1 MLQSWLQPG
10 RNKKK
15 FTQVFRWKQTI
26 NFIYFL
32 APLLATRKK
41 IVTTLTFPEN
51 WIPGKR
57 IIQSKTSENAH
68 VSPWANSCKCMK

>member
-15 FTQVFRWKQTI
+15 SPRHSDGNKRLI
-26 NFIYFL
+26 ILIFL

-41 IVTTLTFPEN
+41 IVTTLTFREN
-51 WIPGKR
+51 WIPGK
-57 IIQSKTSENAH
+57 K
-68 VSPWANSCKCMK
+68 